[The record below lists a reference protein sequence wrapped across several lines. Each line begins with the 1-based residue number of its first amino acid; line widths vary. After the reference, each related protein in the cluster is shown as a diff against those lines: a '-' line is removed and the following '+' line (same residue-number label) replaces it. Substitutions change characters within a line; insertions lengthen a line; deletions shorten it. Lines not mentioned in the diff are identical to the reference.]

1 MTSGHIEARPLY
13 RLEAISKIGV
23 SKGADTP

>member
-1 MTSGHIEARPLY
+1 MTNSYIEIRPLY

-23 SKGADTP
+23 SKGANTL